1 MTRPPTKYAFAF
13 GLCSALTASQNVWA
27 GTAEEEARKSFEQ
40 GLALEATQP
49 AEACKS
55 FRKSLEFT
63 RELGPLTKVK
73 ECDVREGRLLEGR
86 EKLRELT
93 TRLPAEDP
101 ELPAL
106 KAELVQVEAR
116 IARVEIALRPQVT
129 AAVRVMLDAKP
140 LAVPSTVEVDPG
152 AHELVVETEG
162 RPVERTTLSL
172 GDGEAK
178 QLQVPSEEALRPPP
192 QPVLPDADEGLSGL
206 GIAGIAIGAAG
217 VAGLIGGAIT
227 GGMVLSSQS
236 EFEQCRDLGEP
247 AGCSQESIADSGNTL
262 LTVNGAL
269 FIGGGALAAVGA
281 TLLIID
287 LTSGSTEEPPASA
300 TLRVGPSGAAFKLAF

>member
-1 MTRPPTKYAFAF
+1 MTRTSMKYALAF
-13 GLCSALTASQNVWA
+13 GLSCALSSSQNVWA

-106 KAELVQVEAR
+106 KAELDGDAEEA
-116 IARVEIALRPQVT
+116 ARAYTVFGSLKRHHRLIDS
-129 AAVRVMLDAKP
+129 AAAF
-140 LAVPSTVEVDPG
+140 
-152 AHELVVETEG
+152 
-162 RPVERTTLSL
+162 SL
-172 GDGEAK
+172 GQDK
-178 QLQVPSEEALRPPP
+178 L
-192 QPVLPDADEGLSGL
+192 
-206 GIAGIAIGAAG
+206 
-217 VAGLIGGAIT
+217 
-227 GGMVLSSQS
+227 
-236 EFEQCRDLGEP
+236 CK
-247 AGCSQESIADSGNTL
+247 
-262 LTVNGAL
+262 
-269 FIGGGALAAVGA
+269 
-281 TLLIID
+281 
-287 LTSGSTEEPPASA
+287 
-300 TLRVGPSGAAFKLAF
+300 GP